1 MSLKNNSTDKS
12 DPWPDDYKA
21 LQKLLDKMTKE
32 SEEKDPYHTVETA
45 SLILDEILL
54 EDILK
59 THTVKLLD

>member
-1 MSLKNNSTDKS
+1 MSLNTTSTNKS

-32 SEEKDPYHTVETA
+32 SGEKDPYHTEETA
-45 SLILDEILL
+45 SLILDEIML

-59 THTVKLLD
+59 MHTGKLLD